1 MAHLAVRGQ
10 IIYIGAMP
18 QTKKPETDKR
28 SQRQKFM
35 DAAREAGASGD
46 DHVFR
51 KAVKRVASAPSAK
64 PKKAARK
71 PK

>member
-1 MAHLAVRGQ
+1 
-10 IIYIGAMP
+10 MP